1 MEQLLRKIAWTF
13 SKSSRIDF
21 EELLAEA
28 NLAYVEALRTHDDS
42 KGKLT
47 TYIWHSVE
55 GKLRNY
61 VSEEAKHHGLSCD
74 EVELLTYSEPYYER
88 LTQNAQCVA
97 DVVLS
102 SPDEFIHLKKPEL
115 RKQVI
120 KTMLARDYSFK
131 TIFRGLREL
140 SIIYS

>member
-55 GKLRNY
+55 GKLRNF
-61 VSEEAKHHGLSCD
+61 VKEEAKHHALSVDYVREEAKHNDWFLQLTVFIVSCK
-74 EVELLTYSEPYYER
+74 LLIILS
-88 LTQNAQCVA
+88 
-97 DVVLS
+97 VL
-102 SPDEFIHLKKPEL
+102 
-115 RKQVI
+115 
-120 KTMLARDYSFK
+120 
-131 TIFRGLREL
+131 
-140 SIIYS
+140 